1 MSYLSAIGPLGL
13 VLVYQLYQSKAS
25 EIDTTI
31 FELNNQVKALETQL
45 SEKSNQ
51 LEAFQ
56 DHNNLISTQDNKD
69 HKDKINGLN
78 KEIEQLKTSNDSLN
92 DKIVQ
97 LTKTIND
104 NETISRKYQEELS
117 FLKEK
122 IKLLEIDKN
131 KLDLDYKIKLNN
143 KIEELITEKDLKIEY
158 LNKAINDI
166 TNDRDGNLDLHVKL
180 IEKSE
185 KEIRKYEQ
193 DLLSAN
199 NKLQTS
205 SKTIEQLEIDKTLLS
220 DKIKDIETE
229 TEKMVE
235 LKKLEIEVADL
246 KKTLKIEDLNE
257 INQKLND
264 FDSLKSKYKEIEDSN
279 KSTIDELSDLKNE
292 YDILDN
298 KFNELTLKYD
308 ELNEVHLLKSSS
320 QIEQDHEE
328 LVELIQKV
336 FKETENIVDEA
347 FPDCP
352 SPQDK
357 VQKIADSLSKI
368 EELKANLD
376 AKDHTITTMNTK
388 NAKLSE
394 EIEVLENEH
403 RKKISEIEKLDQ
415 EIKRMEDNENEEIAS
430 LKTTISK
437 LETDHKAIS
446 ETNQSLEASN
456 KELKEKID
464 ETNKTNKQL
473 LQARDVLD
481 NMIITEDSKKKSLLD
496 EIESLKQQ
504 LQESKEKADKEETQR
519 INSETEL
526 SEIKQQLEG
535 KNKII
540 QQLEKVLHT

>member
-45 SEKSNQ
+45 LEKSNQ

-69 HKDKINGLN
+69 HKDQINGLN

-308 ELNEVHLLKSSS
+308 ELNEVHLLKLSS

-357 VQKIADSLSKI
+357 VQKIADSLLKI